1 MTGGCSKYIRDSYP
15 EHVSEARV
23 SVVNDVARKTDV
35 VVIEAVGGA
44 VGFLTFAHT
53 QTL

>member
-1 MTGGCSKYIRDSYP
+1 MTGGRSKYIRDSYP

-23 SVVNDVARKTDV
+23 SVVNDAARKTDDV
-35 VVIEAVGGA
+35 VNEAVGGA

-53 QTL
+53 HTL